1 MLVTILE
8 RYFVFNVVI
17 EIWYNCLRK
26 THGKAKE
33 AAGQKIECMDGDFEV
48 HQSILIN
55 SDILWDFF
63 EGKIQDFW

>member
-1 MLVTILE
+1 MDYCDRFESIFRCKYDE
-8 RYFVFNVVI
+8 
-17 EIWYNCLRK
+17 K
-26 THGKAKE
+26 TRVKAKE

-63 EGKIQDFW
+63 EGKIQDFHLSIYMS